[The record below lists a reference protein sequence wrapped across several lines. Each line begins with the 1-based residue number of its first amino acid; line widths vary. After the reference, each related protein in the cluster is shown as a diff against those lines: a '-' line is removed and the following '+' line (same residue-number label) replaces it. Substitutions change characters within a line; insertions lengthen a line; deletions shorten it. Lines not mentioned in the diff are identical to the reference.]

1 MNDDSTTIDATL
13 PGGAKVQVN
22 SKRMAELITIGLIV
36 MTSIGAYVLWQ
47 QGKVLERLDAS
58 VRDMANSQREL
69 ACIISLPQ
77 DKREQ
82 QYTMQ
87 DSFCKRMA
95 RMQ

>member
-87 DSFCKRMA
+87 DSFCKHMA